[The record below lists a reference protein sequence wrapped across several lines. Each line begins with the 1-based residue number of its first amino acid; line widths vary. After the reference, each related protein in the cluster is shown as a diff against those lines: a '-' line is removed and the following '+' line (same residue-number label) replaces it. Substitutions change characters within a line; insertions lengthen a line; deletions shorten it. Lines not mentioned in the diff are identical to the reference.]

1 MREQGRGRGRDVGR
15 EGGRVMT
22 VSSGRRWR
30 KERNCGKEEMHGERR
45 RDRDNTGIIKRARM
59 DGRLKGGG
67 GGVNERKMD
76 CSRETNIMKERH
88 NDSDTEIVK
97 NREGVL
103 HGIG

>member
-67 GGVNERKMD
+67 GHREEDGLFQRDKHNEG
-76 CSRETNIMKERH
+76 ETQ
-88 NDSDTEIVK
+88 
-97 NREGVL
+97 
-103 HGIG
+103 

>member
-67 GGVNERKMD
+67 GGHREEDGLFQRDKHNEG
-76 CSRETNIMKERH
+76 ETQ
-88 NDSDTEIVK
+88 
-97 NREGVL
+97 
-103 HGIG
+103 